1 MGAGGKNRAGSLL
14 KWQKEQKKKSSEYCM
29 LIEWGGM
36 EASAIARESGI
47 PYNTASKHLK
57 DRTEEGLLT
66 RDAKTSAKKPYE
78 NKRTPWNYYYT
89 LNNIQ

>member
-1 MGAGGKNRAGSLL
+1 MAEKT
-14 KWQKEQKKKSSEYCM
+14 KEKIIRILHVDRM
-29 LIEWGGM
+29 GGM
-36 EASAIARESGI
+36 EASAIAREAGI

-57 DRTEEGLLT
+57 DMTEEGLLT